1 MENKRVSKKLLERLP
16 SYLDYLRS
24 LPEDT
29 VNISATAMAKALGRG
44 DVQVR
49 KDLAKI
55 SDGGRRRTGHPKNKL
70 LKDIESF
77 LDYNSV
83 TGTVVVG
90 AGKLGQAL
98 LDYAGFADSGLDVLA
113 GFDVRSDLNWTAGG
127 KPIYPLDQLELFCH
141 TRQIRI
147 GIITVPAHHAQQVAD
162 RLVESG
168 IEAILNF
175 APISLKVP
183 QSVIVQNEN
192 LAISLSALRMQLKTR
207 DIAR

>member
-113 GFDVRSDLNWTAGG
+113 GFDVRSDLNRTAGG
-127 KPIYPLDQLELFCH
+127 KPIYPLDQLEVFCH

>member
-55 SDGGRRRTGHPKNKL
+55 SDGGRRRTGHPRKKL

-207 DIAR
+207 DVIR